1 MSTTPERL
9 SGRTIRGPVV
19 RGERRGRDLGFPT
32 ANIGLPPGIE
42 LPPFGVYAT
51 WAYLD
56 GVRYPS
62 ATNIGLRP
70 HFDGA
75 EPSVETY
82 ILDFD
87 GDIYGRDL
95 KIELVELISP
105 ELKFEGVEQLKAKIA
120 ADVAKAREILK
131 E

>member
-1 MSTTPERL
+1 MSTSSGQLR
-9 SGRTIRGPVV
+9 GRTIKGTVV
-19 RGERRGRDLGFPT
+19 RGEQRGRDLGFPT
-32 ANIGLPPGIE
+32 ANIEVPAGLE

-51 WAYLD
+51 WAFLD
-56 GVRYPS
+56 GVRYQS

-70 HFDGA
+70 HFDGD

-82 ILDFD
+82 IFDFD

-120 ADVAKAREILK
+120 ADVARAREILR